1 MYAWNFDF
9 IKENWCSRRSKTY
22 PLTVNHFV
30 NVASFHLH
38 HIKEIY
44 QRTRALLAL
53 SFHFKL
59 FGKNLIF
66 KVKKIGKYQLLTL
79 HDVKLLNSSEVNSR
93 GININTW
100 PIFLISLFNISLVNT
115 CVIQCIITD
124 WYNSPQR
131 FIQSFQH
138 FTQLTS
144 S

>member
-1 MYAWNFDF
+1 MNLRMLETLISLKKIDAHEDQ
-9 IKENWCSRRSKTY
+9 R
-22 PLTVNHFV
+22 
-30 NVASFHLH
+30 H
-38 HIKEIY
+38 HILYNSKSLCKCSWLPSSNIREIY

-100 PIFLISLFNISLVNT
+100 PIFLIISLFNISLVNT
-115 CVIQCIITD
+115 CVI
-124 WYNSPQR
+124 
-131 FIQSFQH
+131 
-138 FTQLTS
+138 
-144 S
+144 

>member
-1 MYAWNFDF
+1 MLGCAISYNTLFWLDNCWWIYVCLKLWFHKRKLMLKK
-9 IKENWCSRRSKTY
+9 IKDIISSNSKSLCKCSWLPSS
-22 PLTVNHFV
+22 N
-30 NVASFHLH
+30 
-38 HIKEIY
+38 IKEIY

-100 PIFLISLFNISLVNT
+100 PIFLIISLFNISLVNT
-115 CVIQCIITD
+115 CVI
-124 WYNSPQR
+124 
-131 FIQSFQH
+131 
-138 FTQLTS
+138 
-144 S
+144 